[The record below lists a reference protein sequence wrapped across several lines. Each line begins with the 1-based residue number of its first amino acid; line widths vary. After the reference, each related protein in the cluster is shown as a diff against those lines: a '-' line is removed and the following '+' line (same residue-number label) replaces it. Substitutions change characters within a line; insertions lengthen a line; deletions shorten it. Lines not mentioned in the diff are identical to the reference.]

1 MEACAQ
7 GGHVKTLRRI
17 SARQPAD
24 KHGQFSN
31 VVWKFAGWYGH
42 QDVVDFLLSVA
53 TRPLPVC
60 AAARLINNAVAT
72 GQLVLLQHLKDH
84 ADLKCLM
91 MDGFCLGIALS
102 NGHFALA
109 KWLHQQGCRGPKSIC
124 AGCQVM
130 PQQLTLILLGLRHQG
145 IPRELR
151 EVIAESILK
160 SQLHDHAGQRG
171 PRGYYEATPH
181 RALRA
186 CAIARCPQCL
196 L

>member
-31 VVWKFAGWYGH
+31 RLWRYAGGYGH

-53 TRPLPVC
+53 RRPLPVC
-60 AAARLINNAVAT
+60 AAAILIRNAVAT
-72 GQLVLLQHLKDH
+72 GRLVLLQHLKDH
-84 ADLKCLM
+84 ADLKRLM
-91 MDGFCLGIALS
+91 MDGLCLTIALK
-102 NGHFALA
+102 NGHLAIA
-109 KWLHQQGCRGPKSIC
+109 KWLHHQGCRGPQSIC
-124 AGCQVM
+124 AGCQLM
-130 PQQLTLILLGLRHQG
+130 PQQLTVILLGLRHQG

-171 PRGYYEATPH
+171 PTPYYEATPH

-186 CAIARCPQCL
+186 CARCPQCL